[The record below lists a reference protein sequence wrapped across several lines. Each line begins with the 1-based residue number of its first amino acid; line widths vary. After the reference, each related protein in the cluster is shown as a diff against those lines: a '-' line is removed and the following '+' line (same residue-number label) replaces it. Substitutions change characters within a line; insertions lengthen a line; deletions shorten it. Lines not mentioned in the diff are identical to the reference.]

1 MCRPYPLWGCVGN
14 SGLVDRT
21 AAFDRLRGAYVDGGV
36 TIDVDI
42 AKVRSGDVAEHVAV
56 VTVVIV
62 VVDED
67 EAIVVAIVITV
78 AVAVAADK
86 PAVVKEPVVLVVD
99 GHDGGGLKDARSV
112 LGVAGVGGRLKAH
125 CLDGVVTAAG
135 DANRLTHVAAVGVLI
150 DILTNIDG
158 WRYIDVADVAEY
170 VAVVIVEL
178 TVVAIVVAVAVKV
191 AEDDVEVII
200 VVVLGEGRS
209 CGQH

>member
-67 EAIVVAIVITV
+67 DVVVVAIVV
-78 AVAVAADK
+78 AVAVAVATDK
-86 PAVVKEPVVLVVD
+86 PAVVKEPVVVIVVD

-112 LGVAGVGGRLKAH
+112 LGVAGVGGRLDSH

-135 DANRLTHVAAVGVLI
+135 DVNRLTHVAAVGVLI

-158 WRYIDVADVAEY
+158 RRYIDIADVAEY
-170 VAVVIVEL
+170 VAVVMVEL
-178 TVVAIVVAVAVKV
+178 AVVAIVVAVAVKV
-191 AEDDVEVII
+191 AED
-200 VVVLGEGRS
+200 
-209 CGQH
+209 